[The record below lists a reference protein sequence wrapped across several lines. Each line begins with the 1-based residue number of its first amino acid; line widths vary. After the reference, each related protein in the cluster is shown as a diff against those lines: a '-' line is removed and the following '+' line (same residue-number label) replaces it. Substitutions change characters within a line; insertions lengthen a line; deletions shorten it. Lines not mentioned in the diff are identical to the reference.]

1 MFFFSGVGLYMW
13 VPHFVNMILLERYKN
28 AVACET
34 INSQRHIVNADN
46 ITEFVRG
53 CNDIID
59 NRTFLLTLIM
69 TFFLLVLFGVMGF
82 IINLIGKKRLLGKP

>member
-1 MFFFSGVGLYMW
+1 MW
-13 VPHFVNMILLERYKN
+13 VPHFVNMVLLERDKN

-34 INSQRHIVNADN
+34 INSQRHIVKAAN